1 MNIGLMDVVF
11 TGVVPRLVQMLDSS
25 EVSVLTPALRAV
37 GNIVTGDDSQTQVTL
52 NSLTM
57 VNVAW
62 PINLLSAIKESY
74 CQTAVHTT
82 A

>member
-57 VNVAW
+57 VNVG
-62 PINLLSAIKESY
+62 PINSLSAIKDSY